1 MINSGA
7 FAYVDLLKASA
18 DYSAIRNEVL
28 SSNIA
33 NIDTPN
39 YKRQDVSFESV
50 LSSAVAK
57 AGSSSQLLT
66 RVVRNIDYRHVAPTV
81 YTDNS
86 SLSYRID
93 GNNVDIDTEEVEL
106 ASNQLYAQGVFD
118 SITQNF
124 NRIKSALSTS

>member
-7 FAYVDLLKASA
+7 FAYVDLLKSSA
-18 DYSAIRNEVL
+18 DYAVTRNEVL

-33 NIDTPN
+33 NVDTPN

-50 LSSAVAK
+50 LSAAVAK
-57 AGSSSQLLT
+57 AGSSSQSLT
-66 RVVRNIDYRHVAPTV
+66 SIVRNIDYSHMTPTI

-106 ASNQLYAQGVFD
+106 ASNQLYAQGILD
-118 SITQNF
+118 SISQNF
-124 NRIKSALSTS
+124 NRIKSVLATS

>member
-18 DYSAIRNEVL
+18 DYSVTRNEIL

-33 NIDTPN
+33 NVDTPN

-50 LSSAVAK
+50 LSAAVAK
-57 AGSSSQLLT
+57 AGSSSQSLT
-66 RVVRNIDYRHVAPTV
+66 RIVRNIDYKHMTPTI

-106 ASNQLYAQGVFD
+106 ASNQLYAQGVLD
-118 SITQNF
+118 SISQNF
-124 NRIKSALSTS
+124 NRIKSVLATS